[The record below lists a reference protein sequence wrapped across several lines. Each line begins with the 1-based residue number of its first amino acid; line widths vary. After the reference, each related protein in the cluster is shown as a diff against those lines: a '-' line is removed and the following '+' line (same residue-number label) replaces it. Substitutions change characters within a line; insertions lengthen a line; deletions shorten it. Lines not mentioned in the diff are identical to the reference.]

1 MQIKDIARLAEVAP
15 STVSRV
21 LNDSGYVSAEIR
33 SRVEKV
39 IADTGYEPN
48 SIAKSLKAKKT
59 NTIGV
64 IIPRIASFSMASVIE
79 AVTRECEAA
88 GYEVFLAN
96 TTLRAEKEIS
106 FLKAFARRQIDGV
119 VMMSVKITPEH
130 VKLIESLDF
139 PVVAVGQQY
148 PGICCV
154 THDDRDVAEMVTSQ
168 FLAEGRRRVAM
179 LNVSL
184 DDNAVRGERTQG
196 YRDALEKEGIPFL
209 PERVA
214 YGDFTISSG
223 RQCMQQIWE
232 RCPEKPDAVFC
243 VSDRMA
249 VGALQ
254 YLKSIHIDVPEQCAI
269 VGIGNDEIS
278 RFTYPSLS
286 SVEYYFHE
294 MGTKA
299 AKLVLEG
306 IENGKSSGGVTYIG
320 YSLVRRDT
328 F

>member
-21 LNDSGYVSAEIR
+21 LNGSGYVSAEVR

-39 IADTGYEPN
+39 IADTGYVPN
-48 SIAKSLKAKKT
+48 SIAKSLKAKKSR
-59 NTIGV
+59 TIGV

-79 AVTRECEAA
+79 AVTRECEVA

-96 TTLRAEKEIS
+96 TTLRVEKELS
-106 FLKAFARRQIDGV
+106 FLQAFARRQIDGV

-139 PVVAVGQQY
+139 PVVVVGQQY
-148 PGICCV
+148 PGLCCV
-154 THDDRDVAEMVTSQ
+154 THDDREVAEMVTSK
-168 FLAEGRRRVAM
+168 LLSAGRQRVAM

-184 DDNAVRGERTQG
+184 DDNSVRGERAQG
-196 YRDALEKEGIPFL
+196 YKDALEKEGVPFL
-209 PERVA
+209 SERVA

-223 RQCMQQIWE
+223 KQCMQKIWE

-249 VGALQ
+249 VGAVQ
-254 YLKSIHIDVPEQCAI
+254 YLKGLQVRIPEDCAV

-286 SVEYYFHE
+286 SVEYYYHE

-299 AKLVLEG
+299 ARLVLEG
-306 IENGKSSGGVTYIG
+306 IERGKSPRGVWYIG
-320 YSLVRRDT
+320 YSLVRRES

>member
-21 LNDSGYVSAEIR
+21 LNGSGYVSAEVR
-33 SRVEKV
+33 ARVEKV
-39 IADTGYEPN
+39 IADTGYVPN
-48 SIAKSLKAKKT
+48 SIAKSLKAKKSR
-59 NTIGV
+59 TIGV

-106 FLKAFARRQIDGV
+106 FLQAFARRQIDGV

-130 VKLIESLDF
+130 VRLIESLDF
-139 PVVAVGQQY
+139 PVVVVGQQY
-148 PGICCV
+148 PGLCCV
-154 THDDRDVAEMVTSQ
+154 THDDREVAEMATSEL
-168 FLAEGRRRVAM
+168 LAAGRRRIAM

-184 DDNAVRGERTQG
+184 NDDSVRGERAQG
-196 YRDALEKEGIPFL
+196 YRDALEKEGLPFL

-223 RQCMQQIWE
+223 KRCMQEIWE

-249 VGALQ
+249 VGAAQ
-254 YLKSIHIDVPEQCAI
+254 YLKGLHVRIPEECAL

-286 SVEYYFHE
+286 SVEYYYHE

-299 AKLVLEG
+299 AKLVLDG
-306 IENGKSSGGVTYIG
+306 IEHGKSPEGVWYIG
-320 YSLVRRDT
+320 YSLVRRDS